1 MVIYV
6 ACATASSSLTGAQ
19 DITFKMDSQEDNK
32 PFVDPDFRQL
42 FDYRRTT
49 QASGSLPEPT
59 TALERRALVE
69 PMLARSLQSLPVPSS
84 DTIIESSTAIK
95 TKDSSATIIV
105 SRFATP
111 KHRRGGE
118 SGQPLLAPA
127 ILYVHGGGM
136 ISGSVEIWKP
146 HCLRNVEA
154 TGLQMFAVGYRLA
167 PESPAPGPVQ
177 DCYSALE
184 WLSANAESMFV
195 DPTKIILWGESAG
208 GGIAA
213 GAALMARDNMLHP
226 PLAKQIL
233 IYPMLDDRVKFG
245 EDWLLRDYLTWS
257 EKDNMMGWSALLGE
271 DRAGREEV
279 DISIYDAPGRAVVED
294 LSRLPST
301 YIEVG
306 GFDLFYRENLCFAT
320 KLLEANVEV
329 EFHSYP
335 GVPHAFDALGP
346 SSVLKRSL
354 ENRKQAVLQVLR

>member
-1 MVIYV
+1 MN
-6 ACATASSSLTGAQ
+6 SQQ
-19 DITFKMDSQEDNK
+19 DKK
-32 PFVDPDFRQL
+32 PFIDPDFQQL
-42 FDYRRTT
+42 FAYRRAA
-49 QASGSLPEPT
+49 QASGSLPEP
-59 TALERRALVE
+59 ASVVERRALVE
-69 PMLARSLQSLPVPSS
+69 PMLARSLRSLPVPSS
-84 DTIIESSTAIK
+84 DEIIESRTEIR
-95 TKDSSATIIV
+95 TKDGSATITV

-118 SGQPLLAPA
+118 SGQSLLAPA

-154 TGLQMFAVGYRLA
+154 TGVQMFAVGYRLA
-167 PESPAPGPVQ
+167 PENPAPGPVQ

-195 DPTKIILWGESAG
+195 DPAKIILWGESAG

-213 GAALMARDNMLHP
+213 GAAMMARDKKLRP
-226 PLAKQIL
+226 SLAKQIL

-245 EDWLLRDYLTWS
+245 DDWPLRDHLTWS
-257 EKDNMMGWSALLGE
+257 EKDNVMGWSALLGE
-271 DRAGREEV
+271 DKAGREEV

-294 LSRLPST
+294 LASLPST

-306 GFDLFYRENLCFAT
+306 GLDLFYSENLSFAN
-320 KLLEANVEV
+320 KLLQANVEV

-354 ENRKQAVLQVLR
+354 ENRKRAILQVLH

>member
-1 MVIYV
+1 M
-6 ACATASSSLTGAQ
+6 L
-19 DITFKMDSQEDNK
+19 SQEDNQ

-42 FDYRRTT
+42 FAYRRAA
-49 QASGSLPEPT
+49 QASGSFTLPT
-59 TALERRALVE
+59 SALERRALVE
-69 PMLARSLQSLPVPSS
+69 PMLARSLQSLPVPTS
-84 DTIIESSTAIK
+84 DEIIESRTEIK
-95 TKDSSATIIV
+95 TKDCSATITI

-111 KHRRGGE
+111 KHRRGGD
-118 SGQPLLAPA
+118 SGQSLLAPA

-154 TGLQMFAVGYRLA
+154 IGVQMFAVGYRLA

-213 GAALMARDNMLHP
+213 GAALLARDNKLHP
-226 PLAKQIL
+226 PVMKQIL

-245 EDWLLRDYLTWS
+245 EDWPLREYLTWS
-257 EKDNMMGWSALLGE
+257 EKDNVMGWSALLGDE
-271 DRAGREEV
+271 KSGREEV
-279 DISIYDAPGRAVVED
+279 DISIYDAPGRSTVED
-294 LSRLPST
+294 LVRLPST

-306 GFDLFYRENLCFAT
+306 GLDLFYGENLAFAG

-346 SSVLKRSL
+346 SSILQRSL
-354 ENRKQAVLQVLR
+354 ENRKRAILQVLH